1 MSFAVFS
8 DELRVGHEEIDAQ
21 HASLFEAVNRLHDAM
36 RAGRSRE
43 EQANILAFLRSY
55 TVEHFATEEAF
66 MAKSAYPGL
75 DHHRNEHE
83 RLLGQVQD
91 LEAKYAAGSMTLS
104 IMVMH
109 FLKDWLTHHIAEED
123 RKLVDYLNQA

>member
-1 MSFAVFS
+1 MPFAVFS
-8 DELRVGHEEIDAQ
+8 DELRVGHPEIDAQ

-36 RAGRSRE
+36 RAGRTRE
-43 EQANILAFLRSY
+43 EQAGILAFLRSY
-55 TVEHFATEEAF
+55 TVEHFNTEEAF
-66 MAKSAYPGL
+66 MAESAFPGL
-75 DHHRNEHE
+75 EHHRAEHE

-91 LEAKYAAGSMTLS
+91 LEARYATGSMTLS

-123 RKLVDYLNQA
+123 QALAEHLRRA